1 MIKKLLVI
9 SLTLLIILSNF
20 YFLVF
25 NENFYLKQAEKQNTL
40 QYKENYINIINYLKN
55 NEPLKNF
62 NEKEVLHMK
71 DVKNIIQNTIY
82 LLYLSIISSLTII
95 FYFIYK
101 KQYKK
106 INSSLKYSS
115 ITTIAFLLIFS
126 AITLMS
132 FEKSFI
138 YFHKIFF
145 TNDLWILNPVTD
157 LLINLLPQQFFINFT
172 KQLIINSFIASII
185 IFLSTLI
192 AKTLKK
198 RRLSD
203 FHG

>member
-145 TNDLWILNPVTD
+145 TNDLWILNPATD